1 MLETLLKKRDF
12 PLIVFLGYPQTILDV
27 ISSIVF
33 FIHYYVSLVLK
44 APSFVSL
51 LFLIYFMVVYYII
64 KNNTDN
70 KKYRISL
77 DLAKSGSVF
86 CVIRFLFKI
95 IIK

>member
-33 FIHYYVSLVLK
+33 FIHGYVSLVLK

-51 LFLIYFMVVYYII
+51 LFLIYFIVVY

-86 CVIRFLFKI
+86 CVISFLFKI

>member
-12 PLIVFLGYPQTILDV
+12 PLIVFLGYL
-27 ISSIVF
+27 VF
-33 FIHYYVSLVLK
+33 FIHCYVSLVLK

-51 LFLIYFMVVYYII
+51 LFLIYFIVVYFII

-86 CVIRFLFKI
+86 CVISFLFKI

>member
-27 ISSIVF
+27 ISLIVY
-33 FIHYYVSLVLK
+33 FIHCYVSLVLK

-51 LFLIYFMVVYYII
+51 LFLIYFIVVYYII

-86 CVIRFLFKI
+86 CVISFLFKI